1 MEVTSTTY
9 LTAGIVSDELHKMFS
24 TTVDDCL
31 LSTLHVFIKMNPL
44 FIMFVFFSYE
54 CLCLIF
60 TRNWKAFFVKWKS
73 SFTHMYFS
81 GNKGKSFWSFT
92 WYYDCLF
99 KLLKQHTHN
108 TVVEMVEAQCHL
120 QRYVIVSATSNVKYA
135 KKN

>member
-60 TRNWKAFFVKWKS
+60 TRNWKAFLL
-73 SFTHMYFS
+73 S
-81 GNKGKSFWSFT
+81 GSPRLHTCTFPGIKAKVSGASLGIT
-92 WYYDCLF
+92 IVCLNF
-99 KLLKQHTHN
+99 
-108 TVVEMVEAQCHL
+108 
-120 QRYVIVSATSNVKYA
+120 
-135 KKN
+135 